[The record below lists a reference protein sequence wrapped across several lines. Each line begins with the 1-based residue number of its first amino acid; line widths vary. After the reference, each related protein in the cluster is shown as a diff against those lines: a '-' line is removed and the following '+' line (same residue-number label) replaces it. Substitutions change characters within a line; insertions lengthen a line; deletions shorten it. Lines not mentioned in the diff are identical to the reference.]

1 MKVLGIVILVL
12 LALLG
17 TFTLANWGALNEPM
31 LLSFLFFD
39 VQGPLGVVL
48 LAVIVVFAVLIL
60 IYGMTLKTQMLI
72 ESRQHVQELTAQR
85 RLAEEAESSRI
96 VKLSEQ
102 FDLRFTQLEKDMS
115 QAIEQSANSVIA
127 HIAQL
132 DDRLSAPNQQDIS
145 TQQDV

>member
-1 MKVLGIVILVL
+1 MKALGMVIFAL

-17 TFTLANWGALNEPM
+17 IFTLANWSALNEHM

-48 LAVIVVFAVLIL
+48 LAVIVAFAVLML
-60 IYGMTLKTQMLI
+60 IYGLTLKTQMLL

-85 RLAEEAESSRI
+85 RLAEEAETSRI
-96 VKLSEQ
+96 VQLSEQ

-132 DDRLSAPNQQDIS
+132 DDRLRNSEQQDI
-145 TQQDV
+145 